1 MGDGGLCRKMINESL
16 LRRFQSERRDPGSS
30 VGMPNFRAPEEQ
42 AYANRR
48 VANESTTQP
57 AAYAQSQSTG
67 TGIGGNMQPPSA
79 SSTFAEAGVEDTW
92 PDTKGNIPNP
102 PNGYNPQL
110 ARTGSPEDKAQETLA
125 RYVAMIKEAQQKQ
138 A

>member
-1 MGDGGLCRKMINESL
+1 MTFPNESL

-30 VGMPNFRAPEEQ
+30 VGMPDWNGPGDQ
-42 AYANRR
+42 AYVNRR
-48 VANESTTQP
+48 AANESTTGRAVYP
-57 AAYAQSQSTG
+57 QSQSTG

-79 SSTFAEAGVEDTW
+79 RVTYADAGVMNTW
-92 PDTKGNIPNP
+92 SDTKGNIAPSP
-102 PNGYNPQL
+102 YEDNPQL

>member
-1 MGDGGLCRKMINESL
+1 
-16 LRRFQSERRDPGSS
+16 
-30 VGMPNFRAPEEQ
+30 MPNFRAPEEQ

-79 SSTFAEAGVEDTW
+79 SSTFAEAGVENTW

>member
-1 MGDGGLCRKMINESL
+1 MTLFRETDFGA
-16 LRRFQSERRDPGSS
+16 PGK
-30 VGMPNFRAPEEQ
+30 Q

-48 VANESTTQP
+48 AANEPTTGRAVYPQTL
-57 AAYAQSQSTG
+57 STG

-79 SSTFAEAGVEDTW
+79 RVTYADAGVMNTFSRAD
-92 PDTKGNIPNP
+92 GNIPNP

-125 RYVAMIKEAQQKQ
+125 RYVAMFKEAQQKQ

>member
-1 MGDGGLCRKMINESL
+1 MTLFREEA
-16 LRRFQSERRDPGSS
+16 LRRHQLNQSEMKDPGSS
-30 VGMPNFRAPEEQ
+30 VDMPDFRAPEAQ

-48 VANESTTQP
+48 VANESTTGL
-57 AAYAQSQSTG
+57 AVDAQRQSTG
-67 TGIGGNMQPPSA
+67 PGIGGNMQPPSA
-79 SSTFAEAGVEDTW
+79 RVTYADAGVMNTW
-92 PDTKGNIPNP
+92 SDTKGNIAPSP
-102 PNGYNPQL
+102 YEDNPQL